1 MPFRE
6 DEGGN
11 RAEVEG
17 AASGVSTHGRIER
30 RNRPRSYLR
39 LVGGY
44 LKANISMEME
54 YGASF
59 VTRVLGMLLNDCMWL
74 AFWVLYFTRF
84 PALSGWERNDV
95 VALWAVTALGYGIAY
110 SLFGNSRS
118 LARIIV
124 NGDLDFYLVYPKDV
138 LLHTLC
144 SKMDV
149 TALGDALF
157 GPLVYF
163 SIVRPGPRRAV
174 LFFLS
179 GLAVAAILLGF
190 TVIAHPLAFFIG
202 NSETLASQ
210 LFDAMVAFAT
220 YPSDIFQGVAK
231 VLLFTAIPAGFIN
244 SIPVRVIKK
253 GDPSFLL
260 LVATAAAVLLLGGRA
275 LFSMGLR
282 RYESGNLVRA
292 RL

>member
-1 MPFRE
+1 MFRE
-6 DEGGN
+6 DE
-11 RAEVEG
+11 RAKKAEVEG
-17 AASGVSTHGRIER
+17 ATGGVNTPDRTQGRNST
-30 RNRPRSYLR
+30 RSYLG
-39 LVGGY
+39 LVAGY

-54 YGASF
+54 YRASF

-95 VALWAVTALGYGIAY
+95 VALWAVTAFGFGIAY

-138 LLHTLC
+138 LLHVLC

-163 SIVRPGPRRAV
+163 SIVRPGPGRAV

-179 GLAVAAILLGF
+179 GLAVAAVFLGF
-190 TVIAHPLAFFIG
+190 TVIAHSLAFFIG

-220 YPSDIFQGVAK
+220 YPSDIFQGAVK
-231 VLLFTAIPAGFIN
+231 VVLFTAIPAGFIN

-253 GDPSFLL
+253 GDPAFLA
-260 LVATAAAVLLLGGRA
+260 LVATAAAVLMFGGRA
-275 LFSMGLR
+275 LFRLGLR